1 MSLGGARQRH
11 KKDSEGL
18 DKSGRKKKHPGTE
31 KSTEHWIRNENF
43 PTEKQDNDGK
53 IKYFFHSGWATIWIL
68 HSLCVHRGQKY
79 VNQNN
84 EEEAQLEYHEQ

>member
-18 DKSGRKKKHPGTE
+18 DKSGRKKEHPGPE

-53 IKYFFHSGWATIWIL
+53 IKYFFQKIFLGCIETIKWMFDASFCALKIS
-68 HSLCVHRGQKY
+68 HF
-79 VNQNN
+79 
-84 EEEAQLEYHEQ
+84 